1 MKTRLAL
8 VVALAIGLAGQAMA
22 EHPAIGSAFGC
33 LTTASAIDQGR
44 GAFGGGIGLAD
55 ATSAFGTFTYGL
67 SKYTDG
73 RLRLGFVDHND
84 THIAFG
90 ADFKWQF
97 WQVGQGRREPMD
109 MAVGGFF
116 EYEDVS
122 GGSIFQFG
130 AQLFGSYP
138 FQLSHGGTLSPYGRF
153 NLRMETLSPSFGG
166 SDTQLKFGLNGG
178 VEWKASRDMAFYG
191 EFQFDGNDGLFLG
204 INFNVM

>member
-1 MKTRLAL
+1 MKTKLAL
-8 VVALAIGLAGQAMA
+8 VVALALGLAGPTYADF
-22 EHPAIGSAFGC
+22 PAFGSAFGC
-33 LTTASAIDQGR
+33 LTTASAIGQGR
-44 GAFGGGIGLAD
+44 GMLGGGVGIAD

-67 SKYTDG
+67 SKFTDG
-73 RLRLGFVDHND
+73 RLRFGFIDYDEARV
-84 THIAFG
+84 AFG

-116 EYEDVS
+116 EYEDVY

-130 AQLFGSYP
+130 GQLFGSYP
-138 FQLSHGGTLSPYGRF
+138 INLNRGGTLSPYGRF
-153 NLRMETLSPSFGG
+153 NIRMETLSGTYGG
-166 SDTQLKFGLNGG
+166 SNTELKFGFNGG
-178 VEWKASRDMAFYG
+178 VEWKATRDVAFYG